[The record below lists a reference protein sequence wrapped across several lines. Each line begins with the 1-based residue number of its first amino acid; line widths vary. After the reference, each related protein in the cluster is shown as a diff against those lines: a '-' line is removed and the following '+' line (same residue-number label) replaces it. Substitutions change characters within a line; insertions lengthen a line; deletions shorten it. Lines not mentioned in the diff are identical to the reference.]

1 MIDYTKLLEQEP
13 EIKEVFLEIVYKTII
28 AENPEIIEFI
38 YTMLNV
44 GIEKDQIIKVLKQQI
59 ASNKSKGERNI

>member
-1 MIDYTKLLEQEP
+1 MIDYIKLLEQEP
-13 EIKEVFLEIVYKTII
+13 EVKEAFLEIVYKTII
-28 AENPEIIEFI
+28 AENPEVIELI

-59 ASNKSKGERNI
+59 ASHKST